1 MPLTNILFIV
11 VAILL
16 LLAIILLIVV
26 KVNDKIREKK
36 SNVDKTSKDKKN
48 EN

>member
-1 MPLTNILFIV
+1 MVLSNILFIV
-11 VAILL
+11 VGILL

-36 SNVDKTSKDKKN
+36 SKVDKTFKEEKN
-48 EN
+48 EK